1 MMIRQNSCQSKNRL
15 LIKVKLALKTAKVWF
30 ILKNIPTFADYQTKT
45 FQNYERDSFKNKRL
59 GEASHLRTAAEV
71 QVCDKTGKIYQKQK
85 AGNNAKQ
92 KQEIKNSHEKNT
104 SQKQEAGDNSEQ
116 IQIG

>member
-1 MMIRQNSCQSKNRL
+1 MDLYTIFDGRGTELVSLLVGLLATGIGYSLYKN
-15 LIKVKLALKTAKVWF
+15 
-30 ILKNIPTFADYQTKT
+30 
-45 FQNYERDSFKNKRL
+45 
-59 GEASHLRTAAEV
+59 
-71 QVCDKTGKIYQKQK
+71 GKIYQKQK

>member
-1 MMIRQNSCQSKNRL
+1 MDLNTIFDGWGTELVSLLVGLLATGIGYRFYKN
-15 LIKVKLALKTAKVWF
+15 
-30 ILKNIPTFADYQTKT
+30 
-45 FQNYERDSFKNKRL
+45 
-59 GEASHLRTAAEV
+59 
-71 QVCDKTGKIYQKQK
+71 GKMYQK

>member
-1 MMIRQNSCQSKNRL
+1 MDLNTIFDGWGTELVSLLVGLLVTGIGYRFYKN
-15 LIKVKLALKTAKVWF
+15 
-30 ILKNIPTFADYQTKT
+30 
-45 FQNYERDSFKNKRL
+45 
-59 GEASHLRTAAEV
+59 
-71 QVCDKTGKIYQKQK
+71 GKIYQKQK

-116 IQIG
+116 TQIG